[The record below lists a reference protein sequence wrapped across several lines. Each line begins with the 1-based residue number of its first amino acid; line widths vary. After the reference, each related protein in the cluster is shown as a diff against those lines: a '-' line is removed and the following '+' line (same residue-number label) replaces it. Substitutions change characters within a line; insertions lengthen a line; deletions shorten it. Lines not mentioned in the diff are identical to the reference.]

1 MGFRESPGLEEYDA
15 PFPRCRRLPASNRK
29 PCIRAEVC
37 EGAWLEPQ
45 TEARAGSLLSYV
57 TDMCAVSFSESPSGS
72 IPSDPALPCSDLPRP
87 TAPRT
92 QPGSLHRTLLRA
104 CRPHLLRILSSVLGP
119 GIPSL
124 SSSHL
129 SLCLVSFPR
138 DLLSG
143 LTQPASPPQ
152 PRAGDWVMNFQGLGL
167 RENNSCSDLSILPAT
182 YGYSHIN

>member
-1 MGFRESPGLEEYDA
+1 MAAEKAEGPGGGRL
-15 PFPRCRRLPASNRK
+15 RRRQDGKTELSAVGGVGTACRK
-29 PCIRAEVC
+29 PAASTSATCSPRQQ
-37 EGAWLEPQ
+37 GAPHEDLDHI
-45 TEARAGSLLSYV
+45 V
-57 TDMCAVSFSESPSGS
+57 T
-72 IPSDPALPCSDLPRP
+72 LPCSDLPRP

-119 GIPSL
+119 GRPSL